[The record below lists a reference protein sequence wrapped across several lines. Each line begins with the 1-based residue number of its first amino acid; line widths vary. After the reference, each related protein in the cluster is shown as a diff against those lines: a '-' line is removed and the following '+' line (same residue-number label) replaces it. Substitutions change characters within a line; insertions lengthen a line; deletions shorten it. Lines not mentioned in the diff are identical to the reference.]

1 VPCDPATLQAWQLP
15 PHALLQ
21 QTPSAQTPETQA
33 LEALQL
39 LPLASLSTHAPPEHQ
54 VPGLHCASELQVL
67 PQLVVPP
74 EQK

>member
-1 VPCDPATLQAWQLP
+1 V
-15 PHALLQ
+15 LQ

-33 LEALQL
+33 LDALQA
-39 LPLASLSTHAPPEHQ
+39 LPSASLSTQAPPEHQ

-67 PQLVVPP
+67 PHAAVLP